1 MYIYEELIQKT
12 FGKRVGFSICVDEPF
27 KGADAIRYRL
37 VPVLIKKHTDA
48 EQLARIQAIRAYAE
62 EHNIDILEVS
72 DQEII
77 EAIYKIRGLA
87 PSGQYFCGKCFEH
100 IHEEHKYCPYC
111 GTLIVRNAQEPKT

>member
-27 KGADAIRYRL
+27 KGADTIRYRL

-77 EAIYKIRGLA
+77 EVIDKIKGVETGN
-87 PSGQYFCGKCFEH
+87 PFYCGACFE
-100 IHEEHKYCPYC
+100 EVRRGYKYCPNC
-111 GTLIVRNAQEPKT
+111 GTLIKR